1 MPLRRAVS
9 SAPSQ
14 SKTDP
19 RVAKTAKDCCFLV
32 EKKEV
37 RKASFEMFIA
47 RVFDVGRTL
56 EGKPFTSFLGS
67 SLCSPR
73 RHPLPTGKPFTSF
86 LGSGFAIENRS
97 TEPQDAAKMTSYLRN
112 RRKEPFLR
120 TVSDLHFLLFLANF
134 LDVKSDLPVLCAKI
148 VENKGDELEGFQMMI
163 NCYAGLE

>member
-1 MPLRRAVS
+1 M
-9 SAPSQ
+9 
-14 SKTDP
+14 
-19 RVAKTAKDCCFLV
+19 
-32 EKKEV
+32 

-47 RVFDVGRTL
+47 RVFDVGRAL
-56 EGKPFTSFLGS
+56 DGKPFN
-67 SLCSPR
+67 
-73 RHPLPTGKPFTSF
+73 SF
-86 LGSGFAIENRS
+86 LGSGFAIENRP

-134 LDVKSDLPVLCAKI
+134 LDVKSDLPVLCTKI

>member
-1 MPLRRAVS
+1 M
-9 SAPSQ
+9 
-14 SKTDP
+14 
-19 RVAKTAKDCCFLV
+19 

-67 SLCSPR
+67 
-73 RHPLPTGKPFTSF
+73 
-86 LGSGFAIENRS
+86 GFAIENRS
-97 TEPQDAAKMTSYLRN
+97 TEPQDAAKMASYLRN
-112 RRKEPFLR
+112 RRKEHFLR